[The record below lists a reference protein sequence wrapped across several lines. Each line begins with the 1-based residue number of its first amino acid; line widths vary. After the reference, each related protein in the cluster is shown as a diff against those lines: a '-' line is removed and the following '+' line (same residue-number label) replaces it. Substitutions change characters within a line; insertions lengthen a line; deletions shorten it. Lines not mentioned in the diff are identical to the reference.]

1 MYSFIHASFYGTGV
15 SENGDFSYDTLRID
29 EEITLLWVGPDSVS
43 LAGADSIMVKM
54 VDLRY
59 ANLWPVKASLATGKF
74 YETDMVHN
82 FYYLSLN
89 DQVYGG
95 CAEPYDFTSS
105 MEVLKDRHQVFSS
118 TMKMEYTDSIHIAFL
133 WDKKNEACNVNRAE
147 LEYMSDYGNV
157 LELLVVEVWKEGHFF
172 FSDSIAIQRDNRELA
187 DSLLA
192 IHYPAA
198 DTIARL
204 YEGLTYGW
212 QSVPLISPEQK
223 ERLFC
228 VMRMGLGEHNNMQQI
243 FFSSYHALEWLDSY
257 EGGDASELAEQN
269 SLEDSIAWLL
279 ENHYPSQDTVVE
291 VFDEWSTNP
300 NWLYPGINPV
310 YILEDSLE
318 VERIWKSDF
327 TYEFDFLGDT
337 SPVVAEQ
344 NLSNHIYTR
353 ISTNTLQIHGSS
365 STQSPQ
371 LFDLQGR
378 EYGVSWQYE
387 GEYWQGN
394 MMNIVPGLY
403 IVRVGEQSVL
413 VEYKNRL

>member
-1 MYSFIHASFYGTGV
+1 
-15 SENGDFSYDTLRID
+15 
-29 EEITLLWVGPDSVS
+29 
-43 LAGADSIMVKM
+43 
-54 VDLRY
+54 
-59 ANLWPVKASLATGKF
+59 
-74 YETDMVHN
+74 MVHD
-82 FYYLSLN
+82 FYSLMVN
-89 DQVYGG
+89 GQQYSG
-95 CAEPYDFTSS
+95 CSSPVLFTETFDS
-105 MEVLKDRHQVFSS
+105 LQDKHDIFSS
-118 TMKMEYTDSIHIAFL
+118 SIGMSYSDTISFSFL
-133 WDKKNEACNVNRAE
+133 WLAKGEACNINRAN
-147 LEYMSDYGNV
+147 LMYLSVPDWSLGFLNV
-157 LELLVVEVWKEGHFF
+157 IFKKDGQIIHNEQISYVLSNGVSQNAERF
-172 FSDSIAIQRDNRELA
+172 

-223 ERLFC
+223 ERLFRA
-228 VMRMGLGEHNNMQQI
+228 MRMGLEENDDMQQI

-365 STQSPQ
+365 STQFPQ

-394 MMNIVPGLY
+394 MMDIVPGLY
-403 IVRVGEQSVL
+403 VVRVGGQNLL
-413 VEYKNRL
+413 VEY